1 MHSSKFNFLRITEY
15 IIPNYFLLFIANIRY
30 RPYPRN
36 GEELRGGWTTA
47 TDEPISDTEYV
58 LSDLSPG
65 ENFQITVD
73 AVSHHV
79 TSGKPL
85 MVTRKIPPQAV
96 YDIEPILGKFFYV
109 KKYLY
114 TLK

>member
-1 MHSSKFNFLRITEY
+1 MYMIFSYCIILFSELVYIRFLTFISL
-15 IIPNYFLLFIANIRY
+15 LLFIVNIRY

-96 YDIEPILGKFFYV
+96 YDIQPILGKFYYV
-109 KKYLY
+109 K
-114 TLK
+114 